1 MTTSKIRILI
11 LKIISLLAIFS
22 FIYPV
27 LMYVRCDNFYVT
39 GGFFGLSYDL
49 MLILGGYFIGEYLMS
64 EKSFVYVF
72 FTSHTSMKV
81 FFENKRSVHIWLR
94 IISVASVF
102 VPLLVTFLIYVGS
115 GKIRILYEML
125 SAVIFYLAGIL
136 QIQKDYH
143 RILTTAKIVTGSV
156 SIFVLLLVSSNFK
169 WALYLK
175 PVLYAFTY
183 IFIVLCMIIKNV
195 SNLDTKIY
203 LKKGADNTP
212 VSKKVK
218 KKNIVYTTV
227 LFLITAILSNINA
240 VSQLLYNCIKW
251 ISVAITSGFSA
262 FMRFVRS
269 IFVSEVTL
277 KQTENEASNILARKA
292 GKPSLIATAI
302 TIVLIIAL
310 FNFLYKLLKL
320 HWNSIKTSIRS
331 FFKTLL
337 QKIKKLVKRSDYD
350 YLLARKVSVIEYE
363 DEIEKISMVSKVKL
377 YSLINKSTSKR
388 RSLKKYK
395 DPVKQVREGYAYLI
409 ESLAAKKIHIKKSN
423 TPSEIYCE
431 TKQIK
436 GFDEQ
441 FETITRMYE
450 KVRYQDAL
458 PSDQDINIFDEKSS
472 KAVHIIK
479 KLP

>member
-11 LKIISLLAIFS
+11 LKIISLFAIFS

-39 GGFFGLSYDL
+39 GGIFGLLYDL
-49 MLILGGYFIGEYLMS
+49 MFILGGYFIGEYLMS

-102 VPLLVTFLIYVGS
+102 IPLLMTFLIYVGS
-115 GKIRILYEML
+115 GKFRILYEML
-125 SAVIFYLAGIL
+125 AAVIFYLAGVF
-136 QIQKDYH
+136 QVKKDYY
-143 RILTTAKIVTGSV
+143 RILTTAKIVIGSV
-156 SIFVLLLVSSNFK
+156 SIFVLLLVSSYFN

-227 LFLITAILSNINA
+227 LFLVAAILSNIK
-240 VSQLLYNCIKW
+240 VISQLIYNCITL
-251 ISVAITSGFSA
+251 IYIAITSVFSA
-262 FMRFVRS
+262 FMRFIRS
-269 IFVSEVTL
+269 IFVSEVAL
-277 KQTENEASNILARKA
+277 KQTENEGSNILARKA

-320 HWNSIKTSIRS
+320 HWNSIKTSTRS
-331 FFKTLL
+331 FFESLL
-337 QKIKKLVKRSDYD
+337 QKIKKLVKRSDYNSHIT
-350 YLLARKVSVIEYE
+350 RKVSVIEYE
-363 DEIEKISMVSKVKL
+363 DDIEKISMASKVKQ
-377 YSLINKSTSKR
+377 YSLKNKSISKR

-409 ESLAAKKIHIKKSN
+409 ESLATKKINIKKSN
-423 TPSEIYCE
+423 TPSEIYYE

-450 KVRYQDAL
+450 KVRYQDTL
-458 PSDQDINIFDEKSS
+458 PSDQDINIFNEKSS